1 MPVCQADAEAGD
13 PGCSPAVGQA
23 GGAGALGVAGT
34 GPTSAKPGCSE
45 HVYNMSSIT
54 HVVCHPMGGL
64 GRRQDAGRKKE
75 AKRGKSGH
83 HGGVRSGG
91 RCRGNSHLLA
101 EGWAREWACQRGR
114 GGLSVGASPASS
126 PSGLG
131 FAWFGIRQDPS
142 RPTSRPWVSWTG
154 VIATGL
160 GWQEEQRL
168 CTAPGGHTDP
178 PQCEPDVTPVSA

>member
-101 EGWAREWACQRGR
+101 EGWAREWACQRGS
-114 GGLSVGASPASS
+114 GGCRSGQARPLLQVVWDLL
-126 PSGLG
+126 GLG
-131 FAWFGIRQDPS
+131 FAKIPPGPPPGHGSAGQVSLPQGWDGKRSRDCAQHPGDTRILPS
-142 RPTSRPWVSWTG
+142 VS
-154 VIATGL
+154 
-160 GWQEEQRL
+160 
-168 CTAPGGHTDP
+168 PM
-178 PQCEPDVTPVSA
+178 